1 MSTETPRGE
10 EQQSEQGEGLDEAG
24 EGRSG
29 ENTAPGGITDPPP
42 ADAPADNAS
51 AASAE
56 VESEIADAPQDSEV
70 VDEPEPGERPTSD
83 VIQGLLDAF
92 EDVTW
97 HLSHGQDVVV
107 VPAEQFAAFG
117 EAARD
122 AGFEVCVDVTAV
134 DWMRQRTLRFDIVAN
149 LLSHQHRLRLRMIT
163 SVGREE
169 PSVPSLTPIWPGAG
183 FSEREVYD
191 MFGIDFDGHPDLT
204 RILMPDDWEGHPLRK
219 DFGVGSVPVQFKDSH
234 KVR

>member
-1 MSTETPRGE
+1 MSTETPSGE
-10 EQQSEQGEGLDEAG
+10 EQQSEQGEGLEEAG

-29 ENTAPGGITDPPP
+29 ENVAPGGISDPPP
-42 ADAPADNAS
+42 ADAPADDAS
-51 AASAE
+51 AAKAA
-56 VESEIADAPQDSEV
+56 VESEIEAEPEETEV
-70 VDEPEPGERPTSD
+70 VDEPEPGERPESD
-83 VIQGLLDAF
+83 VIGGLLDAF
-92 EDVTW
+92 EGVTW

-107 VPAEQFAAFG
+107 VPREQFAAFG

-122 AGFEVCVDVTAV
+122 AGFEVCVDVTAI
-134 DWMRQRTLRFDIVAN
+134 DWMRKRKLRFDVVAN

-163 SVGREE
+163 SVPREE
-169 PSVPSLTPIWPGAG
+169 PTVPSLTPIWPGAG
-183 FSEREVYD
+183 FAEREVYD
-191 MFGIDFDGHPDLT
+191 MFGIAFDGHPDLT